1 MIAGLDESSI
11 TWRYAGDARVLP
23 FLGRAF
29 LLQAAHPTIAAGIAE
44 HSNFKDDPFG
54 RLSRSYGLVLR
65 AVYAPDG
72 ERVGADIRAAHRQ
85 IKGVRAD
92 GRRYHA
98 YEPEAYFWV
107 LATGYDTLVVT
118 ANRFLRPMAEAEQR
132 RAFFEMRE
140 LGRRLGLR
148 DRDMPETLV
157 RFREWYAWMLENR
170 IENSQTVRD
179 VLATIRHPNPPV
191 GFPGP
196 LWPAPR
202 FLGAQLA
209 WPATVGTL
217 AAAVRERLEV
227 PWSAV
232 DATKLALLSRVY
244 RASRLV
250 PDRWYRLPPAR
261 AAFARCARTSSAQVG
276 EHGQHAPVVVGSRRQ
291 AKLAEDA
298 SDVALDGPL

>member
-1 MIAGLDESSI
+1 MIAALDQSSV
-11 TWRYAGDARVLP
+11 TWRYAGDARLLP

-54 RLSRSYGLVLR
+54 RLNRSYGLVLKT
-65 AVYAPDG
+65 VYAVDG
-72 ERVGADIRAAHRQ
+72 ERVGAEIRAAHRR

-107 LATGYDTLVVT
+107 LATGYDTIVVT
-118 ANRFLRPMAEAEQR
+118 ANRFLRPIAQAEQR
-132 RAFFEMRE
+132 RAYDEMRE

-148 DRDMPETLV
+148 DRDMPATLA
-157 RFREWYAWMLENR
+157 RFRAWYAWMLENR

-179 VLATIRHPNPPV
+179 VLATIRHPKPPA
-191 GFPGP
+191 GFPGL

-202 FLGAQLA
+202 VLGAQLA
-209 WPATVGTL
+209 WLATVGTL
-217 AAAVRERLEV
+217 TAAVRERLEV

-232 DATKLALLSRVY
+232 DAKKLELVAGAY

-250 PDRWYRLPPAR
+250 PDRWCRLPRAR
-261 AAFARCARTSSAQVG
+261 TAFARCARTSGSQVG
-276 EHGQHAPVVVGSRRQ
+276 EHGQHASVVVGSRRQ

-298 SDVALDGPL
+298 SDVALGDRA